1 MKYYFYLIIF
11 ISNVALAQYD
21 DLDPTVSKLCANVDK
36 IQTLAQIYEP
46 TLMIAASPVP
56 PFTGVVWGMIAKTN
70 VVVDLCNFVN
80 DYQTLGTQGKI
91 RLTKN
96 YTNTLT
102 ANKWDD
108 HFKQAESTWNFAE
121 NAYDFENGESR
132 PGYLQSAQ
140 AGRDI
145 SDFTKS
151 SQEYYD
157 RNFNK
162 DARAEQNA
170 QVAELTQVI
179 AQKALINNATLC
191 PETENNPNYKKI
203 YEKEIKPQEAIMDAA
218 VPDIEYFKQKLIDA
232 GTKFVNSQGELY
244 DYIAMVEN
252 MEKYGVSSSVTV
264 STKVEE
270 TTKPGRLDTKGKP
283 TVKKVAKTREVQSYS
298 VQLDD
303 QMFQKFVDKYS
314 DQWKS
319 WVKITSLTKTTEV
332 GLFFVEDRLTK
343 ELRDISYECR
353 ESKLMSGVSQES
365 KGYDQLYEKKK
376 NECENNLVVNEKNTE
391 NIVSYFVSN
400 FKNALYKKNKAKAV
414 IWTIESDLLGV
425 NRFSSQNGKNSAVS
439 NINSDNVKC
448 SEELTAAQL
457 DKLEMAQQSNN
468 LKLKEIILKN
478 KIKQAEM
485 RKNEAQTN
493 YQAFEES
500 KRRDRF
506 IAQKKKEADKK
517 RKSSGTLIFLP
528 DGEVKK

>member
-1 MKYYFYLIIF
+1 MAFG
-11 ISNVALAQYD
+11 QYD

-36 IQTLAQIYEP
+36 IQTLSQIYEP

-56 PFTGVVWGMIAKTN
+56 PFTGVVWGMISKTN

-80 DYQTLGTQGKI
+80 DYQTLSTQGKI

-108 HFKQAESTWNFAE
+108 HFKQAESSWDFAQ

-132 PGYLQSAQ
+132 PGYLTSAQ

-145 SDFTKS
+145 SEFSKS

-170 QVAELTQVI
+170 EITELTQVI
-179 AQKALINNATLC
+179 AQNSLIKNATLC

-203 YEKEIKPQEAIMDAA
+203 YEDDIKPQEVLMNEAD
-218 VPDIEYFKQKLIDA
+218 PDIEYYKQKLIDSGA
-232 GTKFVNSQGELY
+232 KFINSQGELY
-244 DYIAMVEN
+244 DYIAQLDN
-252 MEKYGVSSSVTV
+252 MEKYGIQSSVTL

-270 TTKPGRLDTKGKP
+270 TTKPGRLDAQGKP
-283 TVKKVAKTREVQSYS
+283 TVKKVAKTRQVQSYS
-298 VQLDD
+298 VQIDD
-303 QMFQKFVDKYS
+303 QRFQSFIDKYAE
-314 DQWKS
+314 QWKT
-319 WVKITSLTKTTEV
+319 WVRITSLTKTSEV

-343 ELRDISYECR
+343 ELRDIYYECK
-353 ESKLMSGVSQES
+353 ESKLMSGVKPES

-376 NECENNLVVNEKNTE
+376 KECENNLVINEKNAE
-391 NIVSYFVSN
+391 NIVSYFVTN
-400 FKNALYKKNKAKAV
+400 FKNALYKKNNAKAK
-414 IWTIESDLLGV
+414 IWTIESDILGI
-425 NRFSSQNGKNSAVS
+425 NRFESQNGKNSPVANLQAD
-439 NINSDNVKC
+439 NIKC

-457 DKLEMAQQSNN
+457 DKLEMAQDSNN

-485 RKNEAQTN
+485 RKTEGRMTSEA
-493 YQAFEES
+493 FKES
-500 KRRDRF
+500 KRRDQFFDR
-506 IAQKKKEADKK
+506 KKKESERK
-517 RKSSGTLIFLP
+517 RKSSGTIIFLP
-528 DGEVKK
+528 DGSPAK